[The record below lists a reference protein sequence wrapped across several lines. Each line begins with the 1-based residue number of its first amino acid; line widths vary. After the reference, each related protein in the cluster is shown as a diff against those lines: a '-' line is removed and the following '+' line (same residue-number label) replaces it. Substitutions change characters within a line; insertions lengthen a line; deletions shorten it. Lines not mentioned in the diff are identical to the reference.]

1 MHDVFVFSIYKRR
14 NNKARYKIARIN
26 ITLLRFSLGPVELQ
40 VNLQQHD
47 HSQTVVSVDLGSV
60 HRTDDG
66 NAVYRLEKADVLERN
81 KWELI
86 IVMGFHAGVVTT
98 VKSKPFRITTRASHK
113 TKSPELPQEK
123 SSK

>member
-1 MHDVFVFSIYKRR
+1 MFL
-14 NNKARYKIARIN
+14 
-26 ITLLRFSLGPVELQ
+26 TGPVELE

-47 HSQTVVSVDLGSV
+47 HSQTVLTVDLGSV
-60 HRTDDG
+60 HKTEDG

-86 IVMGFHAGVVTT
+86 IMMDFHTGFVTT

-113 TKSPELPQEK
+113 PKIPEDQQEK

>member
-1 MHDVFVFSIYKRR
+1 M
-14 NNKARYKIARIN
+14 
-26 ITLLRFSLGPVELQ
+26 
-40 VNLQQHD
+40 QQHD

-86 IVMGFHAGVVTT
+86 IMMGFHAGVVTT

-113 TKSPELPQEK
+113 TRSPELPLEK